1 MFSVSTGYKILTWYA
16 FSFEISSKVIVLAG
30 KVLSVT
36 YRPAQ
41 TFLNS
46 LAQSVKGRS
55 NYVRRHL
62 DR

>member
-30 KVLSVT
+30 KVLNVT
-36 YRPAQ
+36 YRPAR
-41 TFLNS
+41 TFLN
-46 LAQSVKGRS
+46 LLTQSVRGRS